1 MPTTFASLRVLSFLP
16 PVRTARTFAKRGGR
30 GFDEG
35 QAVTADGKTLY
46 FVSDR
51 PGGVGGRDI
60 WVTTLKDDKW
70 TLPVNLGPTVNS
82 VADDGGLTISAD
94 GKRLIFASNRP
105 GGFGGEDLYM
115 TTLVDGRWTPPVN
128 LGPGINTRYNEA
140 MAYMTK
146 DDRELYFHSDRP
158 GGGPGD
164 RSIWMSKFQEG
175 RWQPALSL
183 GPEINSRTASNAYL
197 SNDGLSLLFSSG
209 VARVDERI
217 MVASRARVTDRKWTK
232 PVYLGPRINVAGS
245 FFSSCPEVT
254 ADGKALFF
262 ISNRPGGGRRRR
274 HLDGADQVTTGSALG
289 RRLEVG
295 AGGDASEEGHLRS
308 QMGGAAP
315 KASFE

>member
-1 MPTTFASLRVLSFLP
+1 MYAQRILNTVSLLIVAVAMGGCPTAQQVGERDPEKITAAEVRKWEGAEIVNLG
-16 PVRTARTFAKRGGR
+16 PVVNSPNRETGV
-30 GFDEG
+30 
-35 QAVTADGKTLY
+35 AVTADGKTLY

-60 WVTTLKDDKW
+60 WVTTLKDNKW
-70 TLPVNLGPTVNS
+70 TPPVSLGPTVNS
-82 VADDGGLTISAD
+82 VADDGGMTTSAD

-115 TTLVDGRWTPPVN
+115 TTLVDGRWTPSVN
-128 LGPGINTRYNEA
+128 LGPGVNTPYNEA

-164 RSIWMSKFQEG
+164 RSIWMSKFQDG
-175 RWQPALSL
+175 RWQPAVSL

-197 SNDGLSLLFSSG
+197 SSDGLTLLFSSG
-209 VARVDERI
+209 IARVNERI
-217 MVASRARVTDRKWTK
+217 MVASRARVTEPKWTK
-232 PVYLGPRINVAGS
+232 PVYLGPRINVEGS

-262 ISNRPGGGRRRR
+262 ISNRPGGVG
-274 HLDGADQVTTGSALG
+274 DGDIWMA
-289 RRLEVG
+289 RI
-295 AGGDASEEGHLRS
+295 
-308 QMGGAAP
+308 
-315 KASFE
+315 K